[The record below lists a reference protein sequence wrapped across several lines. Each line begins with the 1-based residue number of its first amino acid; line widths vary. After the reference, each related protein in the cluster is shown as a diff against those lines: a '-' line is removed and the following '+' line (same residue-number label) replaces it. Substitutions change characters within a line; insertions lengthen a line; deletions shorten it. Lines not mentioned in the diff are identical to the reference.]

1 MAKFFRSIMTASFRF
16 LQCTGAI
23 VNKRNRVARQK
34 FIYQKYE
41 KLQIRLFLKIN
52 SIFNLVA
59 MVLSG
64 GQLKSRGVF
73 KSSCANAQAHSGQE
87 FRTLATGG
95 RSIDLIFGLPKTFGC
110 RQPTPGGS
118 AFAFSDKFLKIKILQ
133 L

>member
-1 MAKFFRSIMTASFRF
+1 MTASFRF

-59 MVLSG
+59 MVLCG

-87 FRTLATGG
+87 FPTLTTGG
-95 RSIDLIFGLPKTFGC
+95 RSIDLIFWEPKSFGC
-110 RQPTPGGS
+110 RQQITGGA
-118 AFAFSDKFLKIKILQ
+118 AFALSDKFLKIKFLQ